1 MLSWRR
7 LFSCVLY
14 AASSLSSAAI
24 GADLPSRFEFCG
36 EGEPK
41 RHIRVAIFDE
51 IQDPWNGILTTNGRN
66 EPAKAT
72 PYLYGNVMPRDGFL
86 VAILPKA
93 KTPPILIFD
102 DGHAEWAGRLYF
114 PCR

>member
-1 MLSWRR
+1 MLSWHR
-7 LFSCVLY
+7 LLSFGFYV
-14 AASSLSSAAI
+14 ASSLLSAAI
-24 GADLPSRFEFCG
+24 ATELPSRFEFCG

-41 RHIRVAIFDE
+41 RHIRVAIYDE
-51 IQDPWNGILTTNGRN
+51 IQDPWTVILTTNGRN
-66 EPAKAT
+66 EPAKAS
-72 PYLYGNVMPRDGFL
+72 PYLYGNVAPRDGFL

>member
-1 MLSWRR
+1 MHTWRIVF
-7 LFSCVLY
+7 LCGFLLVTG
-14 AASSLSSAAI
+14 ASSVAA
-24 GADLPSRFEFCG
+24 AELPSRFDFCG

-41 RHIRVAIFDE
+41 RHIRIAIFDE
-51 IQDPWNGILTTNGRN
+51 QQDPWNVVLTTNGRN

-72 PYLYGNVMPRDGFL
+72 PYIFGNVPPREGFL
-86 VAILPKA
+86 IAILPKA

-114 PCR
+114 TCR